1 MQKNEKTK
9 ALRNQISKLVEE
21 YAAIA
26 LAPNPFIPGATMIP
40 PAGKLIDAVEIKNM
54 VEASLDGWLT
64 TGRFNFQFEKKLATF
79 LGVKHL
85 ITVKIGTFLG
95 LMGVK

>member
-9 ALRNQISKLVEE
+9 ALRAQISELVEE

-26 LAPNPFIPGATMIP
+26 LAPNPFVPGATMVP

-64 TGRFNFQFEKKLATF
+64 TGRFNFCLLET
-79 LGVKHL
+79 
-85 ITVKIGTFLG
+85 
-95 LMGVK
+95 

>member
-21 YAAIA
+21 YATIA
-26 LAPNPFIPGATMIP
+26 LAPNPFVPGATMIP

-64 TGRFNFQFEKKLATF
+64 TGRFNFKFIK
-79 LGVKHL
+79 V
-85 ITVKIGTFLG
+85 VS
-95 LMGVK
+95 

>member
-9 ALRNQISKLVEE
+9 ALRNQIAKLMEE

-26 LAPNPFIPGATMIP
+26 LAPNSFVLRATMIP

-54 VEASLDGWLT
+54 VETSLGGWLT

-79 LGVKHL
+79 LGVK
-85 ITVKIGTFLG
+85 
-95 LMGVK
+95 